1 MQHDPLAWLSDVCQA
16 IDYIT
21 AFVRGRDFD
30 AYLADTMF
38 RSAVERQFE
47 IVGEALTQFA
57 REAPDLAA
65 RIGDLRPA
73 IAMRNALIHG
83 YRSLEHETI
92 RLTVHENLPELR
104 AQVAAP
110 WTNWATH
117 GSRDQT
123 TGLAP
128 PSMLIAVPVVKP
140 AWSLHRKQAIAANS
154 SALPIRPT
162 GTPAPAFAT

>member
-1 MQHDPLAWLSDVCQA
+1 MQHDPLAWRSDVCQA

-38 RSAVERQFE
+38 RSAVERQLE

-73 IAMRNALIHG
+73 IATRNAPIHG

-92 RLTVHENLPELR
+92 WLTIHENLPELR
-104 AQVAAP
+104 AQVAALLDELG
-110 WTNWATH
+110 NA
-117 GSRDQT
+117 R
-123 TGLAP
+123 
-128 PSMLIAVPVVKP
+128 
-140 AWSLHRKQAIAANS
+140 
-154 SALPIRPT
+154 
-162 GTPAPAFAT
+162 